1 MNLRAQASLF
11 VGLAIA
17 ISTCAAPSSGQKMP
31 QSGNE
36 AINPETELQTGISLT
51 RNGHFTEAI
60 PHFLAAQGHVNEEY
74 AEDFN
79 LALCYVAT
87 GQNKPAVQ
95 ILTGMLAKGH
105 TNSEVDNLLAQAYI
119 GDGQAQ
125 PAFEAFQKAA
135 DLTPLNERL
144 YLFIADACMQKKSYE
159 LGLKVLNEGVRNL
172 PQSPRIH
179 YERALFLNNLERY
192 DLARDDFETTKQ
204 LAPEGEFA
212 FLADGQEGLL
222 GGNIPQAVRAAREG
236 VQRYP
241 DNYILLQML
250 GEALIHAGAAPG
262 QPDFREAL
270 AALEKSVALH
280 PEYARSQT
288 ALGKL
293 YLMENRVDDAI
304 VHLEAAR
311 RLDPSETS
319 VYSHLATA
327 YRRKGEPQEA
337 QKMLSILAGLND
349 AEAGKIRAGPPARAG
364 SSSSPD

>member
-1 MNLRAQASLF
+1 MTLRAQASVF
-11 VGLAIA
+11 VCLAIA
-17 ISTCAAPSSGQKMP
+17 TLILAISSSGQP
-31 QSGNE
+31 QQSNN
-36 AINPETELQTGISLT
+36 ATTNPEAELQTGIALT
-51 RNGHFTEAI
+51 RNGDFTEAI
-60 PHFLAAQGHVNEEY
+60 PHFLAARGHVNEEY

-87 GQNKPAVQ
+87 GQDRPAIQ
-95 ILTGMLAKGH
+95 ILIAMRAEGH

-119 GDGQAQ
+119 GDGQTQ
-125 PAFEAFQKAA
+125 PAFEAFQQAA
-135 DLTPLNERL
+135 TLTPQNEKL
-144 YLFIADACMQKKSYE
+144 YLFIADACMQKKNNE
-159 LGLKVLNEGVRNL
+159 LGLRVMDLGVRNV

-179 YERALFLNNLERY
+179 YQRALFLNNLERF
-192 DLARDDFETTKQ
+192 DLAQNDFEATKQ
-204 LAPEGEFA
+204 LAPESEFA

-222 GGNIPQAVRAAREG
+222 EGNIPQAVRAARAG
-236 VQRYP
+236 VQHYP

-262 QPDFREAL
+262 QPDFQEAL
-270 AALEKSVALH
+270 GALQKSVALR
-280 PEYARSQT
+280 PDYAQSQT

-337 QKMLSILAGLND
+337 QKMLTILAGLND
-349 AEAGKIRAGPPARAG
+349 AVAGKIRAGPPARAG
-364 SSSSPD
+364 SSGSPQ

>member
-1 MNLRAQASLF
+1 MTLRAQAALF

-17 ISTCAAPSSGQKMP
+17 ISICTAPSSGQRTS
-31 QSGNE
+31 QSGND
-36 AINPETELQTGISLT
+36 ATNPETELQTGISLT
-51 RNGHFTEAI
+51 RSGHFSEAI
-60 PHFLAAQGHVNEEY
+60 PHFLAARGHVNEEY

-79 LALCYVAT
+79 LALCYVAI
-87 GQNKPAVQ
+87 GQNQSAIQ
-95 ILTGMLAKGH
+95 ILTAMRANGH
-105 TNSEVDNLLAQAYI
+105 ATAEVDNLLAQAYI
-119 GDGQAQ
+119 GDGQTQ
-125 PAFEAFQKAA
+125 PALEAFQQAA
-135 DLTPLNERL
+135 DLTPLNEKL

-159 LGLKVLNEGVRNL
+159 LGLKVLNQGVRSL
-172 PQSPRIH
+172 PQSPRLH

-204 LAPEGEFA
+204 LAPESEFA

-222 GGNIPQAVRAAREG
+222 EGNIPQAVRAGREG
-236 VQRYP
+236 VRRFP
-241 DNYILLQML
+241 DNYILLQVL

-262 QPDFREAL
+262 QPDFQEAL

-280 PEYARSQT
+280 PEYAQSQT

-293 YLMENRVDDAI
+293 YLMENSLDDAI
-304 VHLEAAR
+304 LHLEAAR

-364 SSSSPD
+364 SSGSSQ